1 MATTATGTTTAIVGA
16 LACQKNSFL
25 KTFNTKVVSSYEF
38 IPPPTAKDKQN
49 KNNNKKKDVAVSKE
63 FGVELEDTI
72 LFPEGGGQPYDKGT
86 ITLLPD
92 NTKIIEVKSVLRDK
106 LKAIHLVDELIEPG
120 TQVRLNVDWG
130 RRLDIMQQHTGQHL
144 LSAVFDTYKLETLS
158 WSMGE
163 TKDDIN
169 YIELPRKIDND
180 LVVEVQNKVNQ
191 LIVDS
196 IPITVVTS
204 DQHGHGHGQ
213 EHEHEHE
220 HADVDISHI
229 PDDYDLSQGGI
240 IRIVKIGELDANP
253 CCGTHL
259 TSTAQIQSIAL
270 LHQSPIRGGHS
281 RLHFICGGRVANHL
295 RKEHE
300 ILKNV
305 STNQLSCSI
314 DAVEEKIELLSLN
327 YKKTNSTLNN
337 LLKELAS
344 IEANKIFQNFKTHD
358 NNNSKLA
365 YVYRADLPEYLTSVQ
380 KELTTLINQD
390 KTGDVDLSNKQT
402 LVLLSGAAPN
412 GGTIKILGPKAEEL
426 QKELKSK
433 LSNLKGGGKGSSFQG
448 KITKFEKGELEAV
461 LKYLDSML

>member
-1 MATTATGTTTAIVGA
+1 M
-16 LACQKNSFL
+16 
-25 KTFNTKVVSSYEF
+25 
-38 IPPPTAKDKQN
+38 
-49 KNNNKKKDVAVSKE
+49 AVSKE

-204 DQHGHGHGQ
+204 DQHGHGQ

-220 HADVDISHI
+220 HADIDISHI
-229 PDDYDLSQGGI
+229 PDDYDLSQG
-240 IRIVKIGELDANP
+240 
-253 CCGTHL
+253 
-259 TSTAQIQSIAL
+259 
-270 LHQSPIRGGHS
+270 
-281 RLHFICGGRVANHL
+281 
-295 RKEHE
+295 
-300 ILKNV
+300 
-305 STNQLSCSI
+305 
-314 DAVEEKIELLSLN
+314 
-327 YKKTNSTLNN
+327 
-337 LLKELAS
+337 
-344 IEANKIFQNFKTHD
+344 D
-358 NNNSKLA
+358 N
-365 YVYRADLPEYLTSVQ
+365 
-380 KELTTLINQD
+380 
-390 KTGDVDLSNKQT
+390 
-402 LVLLSGAAPN
+402 
-412 GGTIKILGPKAEEL
+412 
-426 QKELKSK
+426 
-433 LSNLKGGGKGSSFQG
+433 
-448 KITKFEKGELEAV
+448 
-461 LKYLDSML
+461 